1 MTGIVF
7 NIQKACVND
16 GPGIRTTVFIKGC
29 PLSCLWCHNPESQRF
44 SREVM
49 FRPDKCVLCGRC
61 AAACPQSCHTVSAE
75 GHLFDR
81 AACLACGRCG
91 ELGCVALEC
100 VGSEMSAEEVIG
112 KVARDKIFYDNS
124 GGGMTLSGGEPL
136 AQFDFSL
143 ELLRLARE
151 WGIHTCIETC
161 GQCSHDKLA
170 EIAPLVD
177 LFLFDFKESDP
188 ERHRK
193 YTGVD
198 GSLIRENLEYLN
210 SVGAQIVLRCPIIPG
225 YNDRSDHFDAIA
237 ATAERLT
244 NVIRVE
250 LEPYH
255 ALGESKYNALGRAS
269 ETAGTPDALDRVGE
283 WIEYISARTSKPVVK
298 S

>member
-1 MTGIVF
+1 MTGVVF

-16 GPGIRTTVFIKGC
+16 GPGIRTTVFLKGC

-49 FRPDKCVLCGRC
+49 FRADKCAHCGRC
-61 AAACPQSCHTVSAE
+61 AAACPQGCHDVSPDRHA
-75 GHLFDR
+75 FDR
-81 AACLACGRCG
+81 TACLACGKCCA
-91 ELGCVALEC
+91 LGCVALEA
-100 VGSEMSAEEVIG
+100 VGREMTAEEVIA

-151 WGIHTCIETC
+151 QGIHTCIETC
-161 GQCSHDKLA
+161 GQCSREKLA
-170 EIAPLVD
+170 EIAPFVD

-188 ERHRK
+188 ERHRE

-198 GSLIRENLEYLN
+198 GRLIRENLEYLD
-210 SVGAQIVLRCPIIPG
+210 SIGAQTVLRCPIIPG
-225 YNDRSDHFDAIA
+225 YNDRSDHLDAIA
-237 ATAERLT
+237 ETAERLAG
-244 NVIRVE
+244 VVRVE

-255 ALGESKYNALGRAS
+255 ALGEAKYDALGLTSA
-269 ETAGTPDALDRVGE
+269 TAGTPDALDRVGG
-283 WIEYISARTSKPVVK
+283 WIEYISARTSKPVSK